1 MFKNNIPKILKIMEM
16 IAIDRDFTVVRN
28 STVHGKGVFAKKT
41 IPKGTRIFE
50 YGGERVL
57 KSNLAKDLAEGLT
70 SLVYVMNLN
79 ETYAVDGERGGND
92 ARFINHS
99 CDSNCEVIY
108 FNGTPYIYAIKEI
121 QEGEELN
128 FDYKY
133 GSEGDAELTS
143 EQKRE
148 WFPCNCGAPN
158 CRGTLLDN

>member
-1 MFKNNIPKILKIMEM
+1 MNSITT
-16 IAIDRDFTVVRN
+16 DRDFTLVKD
-28 STVHGKGVFAKKT
+28 SPVHGKGVFAKQK

-50 YGGERVL
+50 YAGERVL
-57 KSNLAKDLAEGLT
+57 KSNLAQELVSGLT

-79 ETYAVDGERGGND
+79 ETMAIDGERGGND

-99 CDSNCEVIY
+99 CDPNCEVLY
-108 FNGTPYIYAIKEI
+108 FNQTPYIYALQEI
-121 QEGEELN
+121 LEGDELS

-133 GSEGDAELTS
+133 GSDADVEATA

-148 WFPCNCGAPN
+148 WFPCNCGAKN

>member
-1 MFKNNIPKILKIMEM
+1 MNT
-16 IAIDRDFTVVRN
+16 IATDRDFTLVRT
-28 STVHGKGVFAKKT
+28 SPVHGRGVFAKRM

-50 YGGERVL
+50 YAGERVQ
-57 KSNLAKDLAEGLT
+57 KANLAQDLVDGLT

-99 CDSNCEVIY
+99 CDPNCEVLY
-108 FNGTPYIYAIKEI
+108 FNDTPYIYAMQEI
-121 QEGEELN
+121 PEGDELS

-133 GSEGDAELTS
+133 GIEGDVEASL

-148 WFPCNCGAPN
+148 WFPCNCGAKN
-158 CRGTLLDN
+158 CRGTLLNN

>member
-1 MFKNNIPKILKIMEM
+1 MNTITT
-16 IAIDRDFTVVRN
+16 DRDFTVVKN
-28 STVHGKGVFAKKT
+28 SHVHGRGVFAKKI

-50 YGGERVL
+50 YAGERVL
-57 KSNLAKDLAEGLT
+57 KANLAKDLADGLT

-79 ETYAVDGERGGND
+79 ENLAIDGERCGND

-99 CDSNCEVIY
+99 CDPNCEVLY
-108 FNGTPYIYAIKEI
+108 FNGTPYIYAMQEI
-121 QEGEELN
+121 SEGDELN

-133 GSEGDAELTS
+133 GSEADMEFTA

-148 WFPCNCGAPN
+148 WFPCNCGAAN

>member
-1 MFKNNIPKILKIMEM
+1 MNT
-16 IAIDRDFTVVRN
+16 IATDRDFTVVKN
-28 STVHGKGVFAKKT
+28 SHVHGSGVFAKKT

-50 YGGERVL
+50 YAGERVL
-57 KSNLAKDLAEGLT
+57 KANLAKDLADGLT

-79 ETYAVDGERGGND
+79 ETFAIDGERGGND

-99 CDSNCEVIY
+99 CNPNCEVLY
-108 FNGTPYIYAIKEI
+108 FNGTPFIYAIQEI
-121 QEGEELN
+121 AEGDEIS

-133 GSEGDAELTS
+133 GSEADAEVTD

-148 WFPCNCGAPN
+148 WFPCYCGASN